1 MKLNFKMVMIFLV
14 SFLSSSAF
22 CGLTLKVKIGTLVNN
37 KLVEV
42 TRSVSSDFEK
52 EILIE
57 DESFKD
63 KIVLTLKK
71 IKNVLANGTKI
82 EPIQISIQTFDPTN
96 KSNTRSH
103 TITSFYS
110 KEANFK
116 IASIQENQ
124 KEILF
129 NLQFNEVN

>member
-1 MKLNFKMVMIFLV
+1 MKLNFKIIIIFLV
-14 SFLSSSAF
+14 SFLSNSAF
-22 CGLTLKVKIGTLVNN
+22 CALNLNIKIGTMVNN

-42 TRSVSSDFEK
+42 TRSLSSDYEK

-96 KSNTRSH
+96 KLNTRSH

-116 IASIQENQ
+116 IASIKENQ